1 MPLPKSIQAQADAAD
16 ATLKAAYPETH
27 GLDGQT
33 QVAEPVPPIP
43 LPVVQASEPQPPAQP
58 QAQPVVPQQ
67 PQPPQPSDDSWEQ
80 RYRTL
85 QGIHNKQVA
94 DLKDRLDQMAAQ
106 HQQLLDRLSAPPP
119 AAQPQPVAVNSQD
132 AEVFG
137 EDLVKMIQR
146 TATQMLGP
154 VAESV
159 EQRLSQLE
167 ASLQGTNKVVAK
179 TADDTFFTDLRT
191 QVPDFDQINTS
202 EPFLAWLAEEDDL
215 TGEPRQAA
223 LSAAGNARDLRRV
236 VKVFNAFKRTAGTTA
251 QPSPPASPA
260 SRLEAQVSPISTGNG
275 GAPVTQNAQGKPL
288 LTTQQVERFYS
299 DVRRGAY
306 RGNDQMRMATE
317 AVINEALAEGRILQP
332 GAYRPAL

>member
-58 QAQPVVPQQ
+58 QAQPVVVQQ
-67 PQPPQPSDDSWEQ
+67 PQPPQDDSWEQ

-85 QGIHNKQVA
+85 QGIHNKQVGE
-94 DLKDRLDQMAAQ
+94 LKDRLEQLAAQ
-106 HQQLLDRLSAPPP
+106 HQHLLDRLNAPAPV
-119 AAQPQPVAVNSQD
+119 AQPQPVAVNPQD
-132 AEVFG
+132 AETFG
-137 EDLVKMIQR
+137 EDLVRMIQR
-146 TATQMLGP
+146 TAEQTLGP
-154 VAESV
+154 VAQSV
-159 EQRLSQLE
+159 EQRLAQLE
-167 ASLQGTNKVVAK
+167 QSLQGTNKVVAK
-179 TADDTFFTDLRT
+179 TADDTFFVSLRE

-202 EPFLAWLAEEDDL
+202 DPFLAWLAEEDDL
-215 TGEPRQAA
+215 TGNPRQAA
-223 LSAAGNARDLRRV
+223 LTAAGNARDLNRV
-236 VKVFNAFKRTAGTTA
+236 VKVFNAFKKATGATQ
-251 QPSPPASPA
+251 QPSPPATPQ
-260 SRLEAQVSPISTGNG
+260 SRLEAQVSPVSTGNG
-275 GAPVTQNAQGKPL
+275 GAPVTTNAQGKPL

-306 RGNDQMRMATE
+306 RGNDQLRMQTE
-317 AVINEALAEGRILQP
+317 AVINDALAEGRILQP

>member
-1 MPLPKSIQAQADAAD
+1 MPLPKSIQAQSDAAD
-16 ATLKAAYPETH
+16 ATLKAMYPDSH
-27 GLDGQT
+27 GAPEG

-43 LPVVQASEPQPPAQP
+43 VPVVTASEPPPPAQP
-58 QAQPVVPQQ
+58 QAQPVVTPQ

-106 HQQLLDRLSAPPP
+106 HQQLLERLSAPPP

-146 TATQMLGP
+146 TASQMLGP

-159 EQRLSQLE
+159 EQRLAQLE
-167 ASLQGTNKVVAK
+167 QNLQGTNKVVAK

-191 QVPDFDQINTS
+191 QVPDFDEVNTS

-215 TGEPRQAA
+215 TGQPRQAA
-223 LSAAGNARDLRRV
+223 LTAAGNARDLRRV
-236 VKVFNAFKRTAGTTA
+236 VKVFNAFKKATGATA
-251 QPSPPASPA
+251 QPSPPAPPA
-260 SRLEAQVSPISTGNG
+260 SRLEAQVSPVSTGNG
-275 GAPVTQNAQGKPL
+275 AASVTQNAQGKPL
-288 LTTQQVERFYS
+288 LTTAQVERFYS

-306 RGNDQMRMATE
+306 RGNDQLRMQTE
-317 AVINEALAEGRILQP
+317 AVINEALAENRIIQP